1 MIHATRQKILLPEDT
16 ISLSAPWWW
25 RHPQSCNA
33 ARHPG
38 QACTCLWTSC
48 PGSPCYLMLLHQ
60 RHLAT
65 VIIRTLS
72 PARGHWPLLVCLVT
86 MSSTILSASAQL
98 TWNQESINAIKW
110 NYWHS
115 KNFFFCIL
123 LQENGQIV
131 LHLFIKWTN
140 AKIFPL
146 LSKHSH
152 TLLSLHDWVRP
163 LAPCCLTHHSFML
176 SRLSSSTL
184 MMIDSVLPVVG
195 VT

>member
-98 TWNQESINAIKW
+98 TWNQESINEIKW
-110 NYWHS
+110 NYWDS
-115 KNFFFCIL
+115 KHFFFIFYYKWMARLFSIYL
-123 LQENGQIV
+123 LNGLTPKYFHCWVNIP
-131 LHLFIKWTN
+131 IPCSPCTTGWGRWPRAAWRTT
-140 AKIFPL
+140 
-146 LSKHSH
+146 HS
-152 TLLSLHDWVRP
+152 SCP
-163 LAPCCLTHHSFML
+163 G
-176 SRLSSSTL
+176 SRH
-184 MMIDSVLPVVG
+184 PH
-195 VT
+195 